1 MTGCLRLNFPARS
14 YVGRGAVEH
23 LGEEAARLGSR
34 ALLVTGRNAL
44 QEAGITGRLR
54 ALMKDAGVEAA
65 LFDEVPREPDLDTVE
80 RARHRIRE
88 QNCDIVVEAGGG
100 SAIDVGKAAA
110 ALAGEDAPTE
120 EYHRGREIK
129 THGLPH
135 IAVATTSGTGSE
147 VTRNSVIT
155 DPRLRVKKSIRGD
168 GLLPDVSITDP
179 ELTLSCPPEVTA
191 ASGMDALAQAIESY
205 LSVYAIPTT
214 EALSLRAVE
223 LIVPNLPVAFEQ
235 GEDLEARAALSEGS
249 YMAGLALGSAR
260 LGAVHGLAHPVG
272 LVYGLPHGLVCAV
285 LLPRVLE
292 RNIKAAAEKYAKL
305 REIVKQDPVQAVE
318 NLLDQLDLPH
328 TLGPYPGEDDERL
341 IMDYALKSGSSRA
354 NPVPVDEAYVRAI
367 LRGACQGSP
376 GAA

>member
-1 MTGCLRLNFPARS
+1 
-14 YVGRGAVEH
+14 
-23 LGEEAARLGSR
+23 
-34 ALLVTGRNAL
+34 
-44 QEAGITGRLR
+44 
-54 ALMKDAGVEAA
+54 
-65 LFDEVPREPDLDTVE
+65 
-80 RARHRIRE
+80 
-88 QNCDIVVEAGGG
+88 
-100 SAIDVGKAAA
+100 
-110 ALAGEDAPTE
+110 
-120 EYHRGREIK
+120 
-129 THGLPH
+129 
-135 IAVATTSGTGSE
+135 
-147 VTRNSVIT
+147 
-155 DPRLRVKKSIRGD
+155 
-168 GLLPDVSITDP
+168 
-179 ELTLSCPPEVTA
+179 
-191 ASGMDALAQAIESY
+191 MDALAQAIESY

-376 GAA
+376 GVA